1 MKSFAQLAFAAALI
15 AMPAFAQDA
24 AAPAAAGEKVWHHG
38 ITLMGELKYP
48 EGFANLDYVNPDAP
62 KGGTVRMAG
71 FGSFDTFNPI
81 LDKGEAAPTSGLV
94 YESLLTHTLDET
106 STAYGLIA
114 ESLSYPDDFSS
125 VTFRLDP
132 DAKWWD
138 GQPITADDVIWS
150 FNKSIELNKF
160 MASYYANVDKVEA
173 SGDGEVT
180 FTFKET
186 GNRELP
192 MIVGEF
198 PILPK
203 HWWEGT
209 NASGKQRDIAA
220 STLEI
225 PMGSGP
231 YRLDS
236 FNAGTSVTYKR
247 VEDYWA
253 ANKPTE
259 LGTNNF
265 DTLRYEFFRDTDV
278 AFEAFKAD
286 QFDYWSEN
294 RAARWAT
301 AYDFPA
307 AKDGRVVRERYKEP
321 MADSGAMVG
330 FIYNLRKPQFQD
342 ERVRRALNYAFDFE
356 QLQKTLFYG
365 EYNRVNSFFFR
376 TELAAPDGPPTGEE
390 LEILQSVK
398 DLIPAEVLTARY
410 TNPMGG
416 SENLRKNLG
425 EAVKLLDEAGYAL
438 NGSTRMKPDGTP
450 FTIEILLDGPTI
462 EPVAENLVTNLG
474 RIGIQVTI
482 RSADSAQYQDRLRNR
497 DFDMTYNAWGETLSP
512 GNEQLDFWG
521 SAAADTANSRNYSG
535 IKDAGIDALIQKV
548 IYADDRDTLVAA
560 THALDRVLLAK
571 QIIIPSYAAV
581 DERVAIWNRFSHA
594 KIPTFSVG
602 FPTAWWWDAEKAA
615 KTGGRS

>member
-1 MKSFAQLAFAAALI
+1 MKSFAQFAFAAALVVT
-15 AMPAFAQDA
+15 PAFAQDTA
-24 AAPAAAGEKVWHHG
+24 TPAAGEKVWHHG

-48 EGFANLDYVNPDAP
+48 EGFTHLDYVNPDAP
-62 KGGTVRMAG
+62 KGGTVRLAG

-81 LDKGEAAPTSGLV
+81 LDKGEAAPTAGLV

-114 ESLSYPDDFSS
+114 EALSYPDDFSS
-125 VTFRLDP
+125 ATFRLDP

-150 FNKSIELNKF
+150 FEKAIELNKF
-160 MASYYANVDKVEA
+160 MASYYANVEKVEA
-173 SGDGEVT
+173 TGEGEVT

-209 NASGKQRDIAA
+209 DASGKQRDIGA

-253 ANKPTE
+253 ADKPSE
-259 LGTNNF
+259 IGTNNF

-390 LEILQSVK
+390 LEILESVK
-398 DLIPAEVLTARY
+398 DLIPPEVLTTRY
-410 TNPMGG
+410 TNPVGG

-425 EAVKLLDEAGYAL
+425 EAVRLLDEAGYVL
-438 NGSTRMKPDGTP
+438 NGSTRMTPDGKP

-497 DFDMTYNAWGETLSP
+497 DFDITYNAWGETLSP

-521 SAAADTANSRNYSG
+521 SAAADTPNSRNYSG
-535 IKDAGIDALIQKV
+535 IKDPGVDALIQKV
-548 IYADDRDTLVAA
+548 IYADDRETLIAA

-581 DERVAIWNRFSHA
+581 DERVAMWNRFSHA
-594 KIPTFSVG
+594 KIPTYSVG

-615 KTGGRS
+615 KTGGK